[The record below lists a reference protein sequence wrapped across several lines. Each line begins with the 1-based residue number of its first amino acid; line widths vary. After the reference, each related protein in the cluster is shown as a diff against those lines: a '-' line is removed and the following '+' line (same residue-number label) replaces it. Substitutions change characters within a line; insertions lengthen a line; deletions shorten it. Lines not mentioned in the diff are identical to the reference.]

1 MGTSTTHVEDEKD
14 TTNNQVTFL
23 KIFLFVK
30 ESFIPNM
37 FCNMFLRTRYWD
49 VDSSSSAT
57 KKHCT
62 ALHCTDISYFRIS
75 KKDVPILHL
84 GHLPEYYCEF

>member
-1 MGTSTTHVEDEKD
+1 MGTSTAHVEDEKD

-37 FCNMFLRTRYWD
+37 FCNMFLRTIW
-49 VDSSSSAT
+49 AWM
-57 KKHCT
+57 
-62 ALHCTDISYFRIS
+62 ALLVKS
-75 KKDVPILHL
+75 ILYK
-84 GHLPEYYCEF
+84 G